1 MTFPFPRSFPFPTHD
16 DARARP
22 TTTDRPGTSERTN
35 ERGKDTHSRALL
47 NQSKN
52 TTHAMPRGAMNE
64 KVMTSMKMRRCAVYA
79 PSKTLSTMKTTK
91 ENETDEICEGYVFA
105 SERCMDA
112 EEAKAVRGARDAC
125 GGAPGAY
132 GRARGAALCASS
144 SSSEDE
150 NSDDHD
156 AEILV
161 AAHGS
166 WILAA
171 HGCDPAVV
179 AERLARACSSETSS
193 RRVEAAR
200 ETLKDLVGEF
210 KNFAV
215 IAFDG
220 VTKRGLAAR
229 GGDAPTVLYGHD
241 ETGALALV
249 LGKKSSP
256 GFDVAELKSGRFIFG
271 HGYVKPMEF
280 GSFWAT
286 ARSSRAASPA
296 KSAYGDVTSLPRA
309 VRLAPNGAAAPST
322 PTQTR
327 TTSGLARASPNAY
340 VPPAM
345 RAAAAAAAAK
355 AEAEAA
361 EAAEARR
368 KSEALDRALA
378 QTLHD
383 EERMV
388 SALGGALASALIKAS
403 GRSSF
408 AADESIKEISRFHAA
423 RAHRQ
428 KIEAISSFYAPAVA
442 APVSD
447 VITRRGSLDDCA
459 RASMESVRRGSL
471 DSRLASFEASRFG
484 AAC

>member
-1 MTFPFPRSFPFPTHD
+1 M
-16 DARARP
+16 
-22 TTTDRPGTSERTN
+22 
-35 ERGKDTHSRALL
+35 
-47 NQSKN
+47 
-52 TTHAMPRGAMNE
+52 AM
-64 KVMTSMKMRRCAVYA
+64 
-79 PSKTLSTMKTTK
+79 TK
-91 ENETDEICEGYVFA
+91 ENETEEISEGFVFA
-105 SERCMDA
+105 SARFMDA

-132 GRARGAALCASS
+132 GRAPGAALCASSS

-150 NSDDHD
+150 NSDDDDD

-179 AERLARACSSETSS
+179 AERLARACATETSS

-220 VTKRGLAAR
+220 VAKRGLAAR
-229 GGDAPTVLYGHD
+229 NGDAPTVLYGHD
-241 ETGALALV
+241 DTGALALV
-249 LGKKSSP
+249 LGKKSLP

-286 ARSSRAASPA
+286 AQSSRAASPA

-309 VRLAPNGAAAPST
+309 VRLAPNGAAAPTT
-322 PTQTR
+322 P
-327 TTSGLARASPNAY
+327 GLSARASPNAY

-345 RAAAAAAAAK
+345 RAAAAAAK

-361 EAAEARR
+361 EARR
-368 KSEALDRALA
+368 KNEALDRALA

-403 GRSSF
+403 GRTSF

-442 APVSD
+442 APASD
-447 VITRRGSLDDCA
+447 VTTRRGSLDDCA

>member
-1 MTFPFPRSFPFPTHD
+1 
-16 DARARP
+16 
-22 TTTDRPGTSERTN
+22 
-35 ERGKDTHSRALL
+35 
-47 NQSKN
+47 
-52 TTHAMPRGAMNE
+52 MPRGAAKNE
-64 KVMTSMKMRRCAVYA
+64 KVMTTSTRPVTSMKMRRCAVYA
-79 PSKTLSTMKTTK
+79 PSKTLSTMPTTK
-91 ENETDEICEGYVFA
+91 ENETEEISEGFVFT

-144 SSSEDE
+144 SSSSSEDE
-150 NSDDHD
+150 EDDSEND
-156 AEILV
+156 TEILV

-179 AERLARACSSETSS
+179 AERFARACASETSS

-200 ETLKDLVGEF
+200 ATLKDLVGEF
-210 KNFAV
+210 RNFAV

-229 GGDAPTVLYGHD
+229 NGGAPTVLYGHD
-241 ETGALALV
+241 ESGALALV
-249 LGKKSSP
+249 LGKKSLP

-309 VRLAPNGAAAPST
+309 ARFAPNGATVPTT
-322 PTQTR
+322 PTQTP

-345 RAAAAAAAAK
+345 RAVAAAAAAAAK

-388 SALGGALASALIKAS
+388 SALGGALASALIRAS
-403 GRSSF
+403 GRTSF

-442 APVSD
+442 APASD
-447 VITRRGSLDDCA
+447 VTTRRGSLDDCA

>member
-1 MTFPFPRSFPFPTHD
+1 
-16 DARARP
+16 
-22 TTTDRPGTSERTN
+22 
-35 ERGKDTHSRALL
+35 
-47 NQSKN
+47 
-52 TTHAMPRGAMNE
+52 
-64 KVMTSMKMRRCAVYA
+64 
-79 PSKTLSTMKTTK
+79 
-91 ENETDEICEGYVFA
+91 
-105 SERCMDA
+105 MDA

-144 SSSEDE
+144 SSSSEDNE
-150 NSDDHD
+150 NNSENDDD

-171 HGCDPAVV
+171 HGCDPAIV
-179 AERLARACSSETSS
+179 AERLARVCASETSS
-193 RRVEAAR
+193 RRMEAAR
-200 ETLKDLVGEF
+200 ATLKDLVGEF

-229 GGDAPTVLYGHD
+229 NGHAPTVLYGHD

-249 LGKKSSP
+249 LGKKSLP

-309 VRLAPNGAAAPST
+309 ARLAPNGAAPTTPSQT
-322 PTQTR
+322 PK
-327 TTSGLARASPNAY
+327 TSGLARASSNAY

-345 RAAAAAAAAK
+345 RAAAAAAAAAK

-403 GRSSF
+403 GRTSF

-442 APVSD
+442 APASD
-447 VITRRGSLDDCA
+447 ITTRRGSLDDCA

>member
-1 MTFPFPRSFPFPTHD
+1 MPRAATKETM
-16 DARARP
+16 
-22 TTTDRPGTSERTN
+22 TTTP
-35 ERGKDTHSRALL
+35 
-47 NQSKN
+47 
-52 TTHAMPRGAMNE
+52 
-64 KVMTSMKMRRCAVYA
+64 MTSMKMRRCAVYA
-79 PSKTLSTMKTTK
+79 PSKTLSTTTATK
-91 ENETDEICEGYVFA
+91 ENDAEEIFEGFVFA

-125 GGAPGAY
+125 GGAPAAY

-144 SSSEDE
+144 SSSSSSDDDE
-150 NSDDHD
+150 NDD

-193 RRVEAAR
+193 RRVQAAR
-200 ETLKDLVGEF
+200 ATLKDLAGEF

-229 GGDAPTVLYGHD
+229 GGSAPTVLYGHD
-241 ETGALALV
+241 DTGALALV
-249 LGKKSSP
+249 LGKKSLP

-280 GSFWAT
+280 GSFWAS

-296 KSAYGDVTSLPRA
+296 KSAYGDIASVPHA
-309 VRLAPNGAAAPST
+309 VRLVNGAVPTT
-322 PTQTR
+322 PTPTR
-327 TTSGLARASPNAY
+327 TTSGLARASPNSY

-345 RAAAAAAAAK
+345 RAAAAAKAEAAAAK
-355 AEAEAA
+355 AEA

-388 SALGGALASALIKAS
+388 SALGGALASALIKAT
-403 GRSSF
+403 GRTSF

-442 APVSD
+442 APASD
-447 VITRRGSLDDCA
+447 VTTRRGSLDHCA

-484 AAC
+484 AAF

>member
-1 MTFPFPRSFPFPTHD
+1 MPRTALKD
-16 DARARP
+16 KVM
-22 TTTDRPGTSERTN
+22 TTTP
-35 ERGKDTHSRALL
+35 
-47 NQSKN
+47 
-52 TTHAMPRGAMNE
+52 
-64 KVMTSMKMRRCAVYA
+64 MTSMKMRRCAVYA
-79 PSKTLSTMKTTK
+79 PSKTLSTMPTTK
-91 ENETDEICEGYVFA
+91 ENETEEISEGFVFT
-105 SERCMDA
+105 SERFMDA

-144 SSSEDE
+144 SSSSSEDE
-150 NSDDHD
+150 NSDNDD

-179 AERLARACSSETSS
+179 AERLARACATSS
-193 RRVEAAR
+193 QRVEAAR

-210 KNFAV
+210 KNFAM

-220 VTKRGLAAR
+220 VTRRGLAAR
-229 GGDAPTVLYGHD
+229 NGDAPTVLYGHD
-241 ETGALALV
+241 NTGALALV
-249 LGKKSSP
+249 LGKKSLP

-309 VRLAPNGAAAPST
+309 ARLAPNGAAAPTT
-322 PTQTR
+322 PTQTPM
-327 TTSGLARASPNAY
+327 TSGLARASPNAY

-345 RAAAAAAAAK
+345 RAAAAK
-355 AEAEAA
+355 AEA

-383 EERMV
+383 EERIV

-442 APVSD
+442 APASD

>member
-1 MTFPFPRSFPFPTHD
+1 
-16 DARARP
+16 
-22 TTTDRPGTSERTN
+22 
-35 ERGKDTHSRALL
+35 
-47 NQSKN
+47 
-52 TTHAMPRGAMNE
+52 MPRGAAKNE
-64 KVMTSMKMRRCAVYA
+64 KVMTTSTRPVTSMKMRRCAVYA
-79 PSKTLSTMKTTK
+79 PSKTLSTMPTTK
-91 ENETDEICEGYVFA
+91 ENETEEISEGFVFT

-144 SSSEDE
+144 SSSSSEDE
-150 NSDDHD
+150 EDDSEND
-156 AEILV
+156 TEILV

-179 AERLARACSSETSS
+179 AERFARACASETSS

-200 ETLKDLVGEF
+200 ATLKDLVGEF
-210 KNFAV
+210 RNFAV

-229 GGDAPTVLYGHD
+229 NGGAPTVLYGHD
-241 ETGALALV
+241 ESGALALV
-249 LGKKSSP
+249 LGKKSLP

-309 VRLAPNGAAAPST
+309 ARFAPNGATVPTT
-322 PTQTR
+322 PTQTP

-345 RAAAAAAAAK
+345 RAAVAAAAAAAK

-388 SALGGALASALIKAS
+388 SALGGALASALIRAS
-403 GRSSF
+403 GRTSF

-442 APVSD
+442 APASD
-447 VITRRGSLDDCA
+447 VTTRRGSLDDCA

>member
-1 MTFPFPRSFPFPTHD
+1 
-16 DARARP
+16 
-22 TTTDRPGTSERTN
+22 
-35 ERGKDTHSRALL
+35 
-47 NQSKN
+47 
-52 TTHAMPRGAMNE
+52 MPRGAAMNE
-64 KVMTSMKMRRCAVYA
+64 KVMTTTRPVTSMKMRRCAVYA
-79 PSKTLSTMKTTK
+79 PSKTLSTMPMTK
-91 ENETDEICEGYVFA
+91 ENETEEIYKGFVSFTT
-105 SERCMDA
+105 ERCMDA

-144 SSSEDE
+144 SSSSSEDE
-150 NSDDHD
+150 ENNSENDT
-156 AEILV
+156 EILV

-179 AERLARACSSETSS
+179 AERLARACASQTSS
-193 RRVEAAR
+193 RLVEAAR
-200 ETLKDLVGEF
+200 ETLKDLVGES

-229 GGDAPTVLYGHD
+229 NGDAPTVLYGHD

-249 LGKKSSP
+249 LGKKSLP

-309 VRLAPNGAAAPST
+309 ARFAPNGAAVPTT
-322 PTQTR
+322 PTQTP

-345 RAAAAAAAAK
+345 RAAAAAAAAAAK

-403 GRSSF
+403 GRTSF

-442 APVSD
+442 APASD
-447 VITRRGSLDDCA
+447 VTTRRGSLDDCA
-459 RASMESVRRGSL
+459 RASMERVRRGSL

>member
-1 MTFPFPRSFPFPTHD
+1 
-16 DARARP
+16 
-22 TTTDRPGTSERTN
+22 
-35 ERGKDTHSRALL
+35 
-47 NQSKN
+47 
-52 TTHAMPRGAMNE
+52 
-64 KVMTSMKMRRCAVYA
+64 MKMRRCAVYA
-79 PSKTLSTMKTTK
+79 PSKTLSTMPMTK
-91 ENETDEICEGYVFA
+91 ENETEEICKGFVSFTT
-105 SERCMDA
+105 ERCMDA

-144 SSSEDE
+144 SSSSSEDE
-150 NSDDHD
+150 GNNNENDT
-156 AEILV
+156 EILV

-179 AERLARACSSETSS
+179 AERLARACASKTSS

-200 ETLKDLVGEF
+200 ETLKDLVSEF

-215 IAFDG
+215 ITFDG

-229 GGDAPTVLYGHD
+229 SGDAPTVLYGHD

-249 LGKKSSP
+249 LGKKSLP

-309 VRLAPNGAAAPST
+309 VRLANAAAASTT
-322 PTQTR
+322 PTQTP
-327 TTSGLARASPNAY
+327 TTSGLLARASPNAY

-345 RAAAAAAAAK
+345 RAAAA
-355 AEAEAA
+355 
-361 EAAEARR
+361 AAEARR

-403 GRSSF
+403 GRTSF

-442 APVSD
+442 APASD
-447 VITRRGSLDDCA
+447 VTTRRGSLDDCA

>member
-1 MTFPFPRSFPFPTHD
+1 MPRAATKETM
-16 DARARP
+16 
-22 TTTDRPGTSERTN
+22 TTTP
-35 ERGKDTHSRALL
+35 
-47 NQSKN
+47 
-52 TTHAMPRGAMNE
+52 
-64 KVMTSMKMRRCAVYA
+64 MTSMKMRRCAVYA
-79 PSKTLSTMKTTK
+79 PSKTLSTTTATK
-91 ENETDEICEGYVFA
+91 ENDAEEIFEGFVFA

-125 GGAPGAY
+125 GGAPAAY

-144 SSSEDE
+144 SSSSSSDDDE
-150 NSDDHD
+150 NDD

-193 RRVEAAR
+193 RRVQAAR
-200 ETLKDLVGEF
+200 ATLKDLAGEF

-229 GGDAPTVLYGHD
+229 GGCAPTVLYGHD
-241 ETGALALV
+241 DTGALALV
-249 LGKKSSP
+249 LGKKSLP

-280 GSFWAT
+280 GSFWAS

-296 KSAYGDVTSLPRA
+296 KSAYGDIASVPHA
-309 VRLAPNGAAAPST
+309 VRLVNGAVPTT
-322 PTQTR
+322 PTPTR

-345 RAAAAAAAAK
+345 RAAAAAAAAAK
-355 AEAEAA
+355 QTWSWQARGAGGRPPEHRSARINNMIVS
-361 EAAEARR
+361 ARR
-368 KSEALDRALA
+368 TRCASWALLDILA
-378 QTLHD
+378 G
-383 EERMV
+383 
-388 SALGGALASALIKAS
+388 SS
-403 GRSSF
+403 GRRVPPWQGLSAPPPGSGGGI
-408 AADESIKEISRFHAA
+408 ARDKTAESTGPLR
-423 RAHRQ
+423 R
-428 KIEAISSFYAPAVA
+428 PAT
-442 APVSD
+442 P
-447 VITRRGSLDDCA
+447 LP
-459 RASMESVRRGSL
+459 
-471 DSRLASFEASRFG
+471 
-484 AAC
+484 

>member
-1 MTFPFPRSFPFPTHD
+1 
-16 DARARP
+16 
-22 TTTDRPGTSERTN
+22 
-35 ERGKDTHSRALL
+35 
-47 NQSKN
+47 
-52 TTHAMPRGAMNE
+52 MPRGAAKNE
-64 KVMTSMKMRRCAVYA
+64 KVMTTSTRPVTSMKMRRCAVYA
-79 PSKTLSTMKTTK
+79 PSKTLSTMPTTK
-91 ENETDEICEGYVFA
+91 ENETEEISEGFVFT

-144 SSSEDE
+144 SSSSSEDE
-150 NSDDHD
+150 EDDSEND
-156 AEILV
+156 TEILV

-179 AERLARACSSETSS
+179 AERFARACASETSS

-200 ETLKDLVGEF
+200 ATLKDLVGEF
-210 KNFAV
+210 RNFAV

-229 GGDAPTVLYGHD
+229 NGDAPTVLYGHD
-241 ETGALALV
+241 ESGALALV
-249 LGKKSSP
+249 LGKKSLP

-309 VRLAPNGAAAPST
+309 ARFAPNGATVPTT
-322 PTQTR
+322 PTQTP

-345 RAAAAAAAAK
+345 RAVAAAAAAAAK

-388 SALGGALASALIKAS
+388 SALGGALASALIRAS
-403 GRSSF
+403 GRTSF

-442 APVSD
+442 APASD
-447 VITRRGSLDDCA
+447 VTTRRGSLDDCA

>member
-1 MTFPFPRSFPFPTHD
+1 MPRTALKD
-16 DARARP
+16 KVM
-22 TTTDRPGTSERTN
+22 TTTP
-35 ERGKDTHSRALL
+35 
-47 NQSKN
+47 
-52 TTHAMPRGAMNE
+52 
-64 KVMTSMKMRRCAVYA
+64 MTSMKMRRCAVYA
-79 PSKTLSTMKTTK
+79 PSKTLSTMPTTK
-91 ENETDEICEGYVFA
+91 ENETEEISEGFVFT
-105 SERCMDA
+105 SERFMDA

-144 SSSEDE
+144 SSSSEDE
-150 NSDDHD
+150 NSDNDD

-179 AERLARACSSETSS
+179 AERLARACASETSS

-220 VTKRGLAAR
+220 VTRRGLAAR
-229 GGDAPTVLYGHD
+229 NGDAPTVLYGHD
-241 ETGALALV
+241 NTGALALV
-249 LGKKSSP
+249 LGKKSLP

-309 VRLAPNGAAAPST
+309 ARLAPNGAAAPTT
-322 PTQTR
+322 PTQTPM
-327 TTSGLARASPNAY
+327 TSGLARASPNAY

-345 RAAAAAAAAK
+345 RAAAAK
-355 AEAEAA
+355 AEA

-383 EERMV
+383 EERIV

-442 APVSD
+442 APASD

>member
-1 MTFPFPRSFPFPTHD
+1 
-16 DARARP
+16 
-22 TTTDRPGTSERTN
+22 
-35 ERGKDTHSRALL
+35 
-47 NQSKN
+47 
-52 TTHAMPRGAMNE
+52 
-64 KVMTSMKMRRCAVYA
+64 MKMRRCAVYA
-79 PSKTLSTMKTTK
+79 PSKTLSTMAMTK
-91 ENETDEICEGYVFA
+91 ENETEEISEGFVFA
-105 SERCMDA
+105 SARFMDA

-132 GRARGAALCASS
+132 GRAPGAALCASS
-144 SSSEDE
+144 SSSSSSSSEDE
-150 NSDDHD
+150 NSDGDDD

-179 AERLARACSSETSS
+179 AERLARACASETSS

-220 VTKRGLAAR
+220 VAKRGLAAR
-229 GGDAPTVLYGHD
+229 NGDAPTVLYGHD
-241 ETGALALV
+241 DTGALALV
-249 LGKKSSP
+249 LGKKSLP

-286 ARSSRAASPA
+286 AQSSRAASPA

-309 VRLAPNGAAAPST
+309 VRLAPNGAAAPTT

-345 RAAAAAAAAK
+345 RAAAAAAAAAAK
-355 AEAEAA
+355 AEA

-388 SALGGALASALIKAS
+388 SALGGALASALIKAC
-403 GRSSF
+403 GRTSF

-442 APVSD
+442 APASD
-447 VITRRGSLDDCA
+447 VTTRRGSLDDCA